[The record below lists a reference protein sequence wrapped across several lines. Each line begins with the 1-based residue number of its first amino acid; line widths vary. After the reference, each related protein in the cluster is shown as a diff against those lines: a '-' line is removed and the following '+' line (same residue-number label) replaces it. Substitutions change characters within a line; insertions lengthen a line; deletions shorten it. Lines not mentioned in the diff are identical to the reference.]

1 MILGD
6 NIWTLWSI
14 ILVITA
20 LSIYLEQTYTVAAK
34 ISGAIIALVCALSLS
49 NLGIIPIES
58 TVYDTV
64 WSYIV
69 PLAIPLLLFQCNL
82 LQIYKQSQRL
92 IIIFLLSSVG
102 TIVGAIVAY
111 VLLHKYIPS
120 LNSIAGAMTASYIG
134 GGVNFVAVSTSLKID
149 PKLVSATIVSD
160 NLLMVLYFLV
170 LITMP
175 SLKFFNKHFKREY
188 TKEEES
194 CISMENKKASISLK
208 DLALSFAASIVI
220 VTVSFKISDIILG
233 NFNNSFALFIGNK
246 YLILTTISVLCATVF
261 SKFFESLSG
270 TQELGT
276 FLIYIFFVVIGIPAS
291 VTSIIKNSPL
301 LLVFCLII
309 VVINMI
315 VTLFFAKILGFSLEE
330 AILVSNA
337 NIGGPTTAVAM
348 AMSKGWK
355 KYVAPIM
362 LVGTLGYVIGNYVG
376 LFIGYHLV

>member
-102 TIVGAIVAY
+102 TTVGAIVAY

-220 VTVSFKISDIILG
+220 VLS
-233 NFNNSFALFIGNK
+233 
-246 YLILTTISVLCATVF
+246 LIHI
-261 SKFFESLSG
+261 
-270 TQELGT
+270 
-276 FLIYIFFVVIGIPAS
+276 
-291 VTSIIKNSPL
+291 
-301 LLVFCLII
+301 
-309 VVINMI
+309 
-315 VTLFFAKILGFSLEE
+315 
-330 AILVSNA
+330 
-337 NIGGPTTAVAM
+337 
-348 AMSKGWK
+348 
-355 KYVAPIM
+355 
-362 LVGTLGYVIGNYVG
+362 
-376 LFIGYHLV
+376 